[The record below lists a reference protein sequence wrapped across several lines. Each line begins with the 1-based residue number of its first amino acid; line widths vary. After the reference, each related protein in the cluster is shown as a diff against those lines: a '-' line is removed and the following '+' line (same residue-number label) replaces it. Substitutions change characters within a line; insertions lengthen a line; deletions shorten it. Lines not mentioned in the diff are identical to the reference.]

1 MNVSARNQIRGKV
14 VCIRKNDLH
23 AVVTF
28 ETECGLR
35 MSATITTAAL
45 EDMSIKEGVEVMGLI
60 KSTQVMLAV
69 K

>member
-14 VCIRKNDLH
+14 IGIRKNDLH

-35 MSATITTAAL
+35 MSATITTSAL
-45 EDMSIKEGVEVMGLI
+45 EDMSIKEGVEVMALI
-60 KSTQVMLAV
+60 KSTQVMLAM

>member
-14 VCIRKNDLH
+14 VGIRKNDLH

-35 MSATITTAAL
+35 MSATITTSAL
-45 EDMSIKEGVEVMGLI
+45 EDMGIKEGVEVMALI
-60 KSTQVMLAV
+60 KSTQVMLAM

>member
-14 VCIRKNDLH
+14 VGIKKNDLH

-35 MSATITTAAL
+35 MSATITTSAL
-45 EDMSIKEGVEVMGLI
+45 EDMGIQEGGEVMALI
-60 KSTQVMLAV
+60 KSTQVMLAT